1 MKPSDQELVTRFV
14 DGELKGK
21 ELAIFEQR
29 LEIEPDL
36 RGTIEGMTSIGEGIR
51 GLFADADVVGHDM
64 RMAATS
70 LGSIEIPKADEF
82 TAGVVGK
89 IGAEN
94 PEA

>member
-36 RGTIEGMTSIGEGIR
+36 RGTIDGMQ
-51 GLFADADVVGHDM
+51 DAKTAPDLHVTRSTTLGGTRCRQQGDPHG
-64 RMAATS
+64 AAEVRQRYS
-70 LGSIEIPKADEF
+70 LGRDAVRSF
-82 TAGVVGK
+82 R
-89 IGAEN
+89 
-94 PEA
+94 